1 MSTLLV
7 VAGEASG
14 DLHGGELLRELKARR
29 PGLRIVGV
37 GGERMAPY
45 LDRKLADVSELGV
58 VGFVEVLRHLP
69 RILRLK
75 RDLLALAREENAE
88 AALLIDYQ
96 SFNLSLARAL
106 RKARP
111 AMRLHQYVCAQVW
124 AWKRGRIPVIG
135 RTFDRLFCLFD
146 FEPPLFAG
154 LPVEARWVGHPLVE
168 VVKPEVDRET
178 FFRARGL
185 DPARPL
191 VALLPGSRTG
201 ELARLLPPLA
211 GLVRAWQRTRPEVQW
226 VLPVAPTLQP
236 EALAPALKGLPVV
249 LDTAWTYAP
258 RAHADAA
265 LVCSGT
271 ATLETALLGTPFAV
285 LYRMN
290 PLTLALAR
298 RVVKLPFFG
307 LANVV
312 AGRQVAPELLQGEV
326 EPGRL
331 GRELE
336 SLLDPTRAAAMRAE
350 LAELRQHLGEPGA
363 AGRVAERVLETLQ
376 PG

>member
-211 GLVRAWQRTRPEVQW
+211 GLVRAWQRTRPDVQW

-236 EALAPALKGLPVV
+236 EALAPALEGLPVV

>member
-211 GLVRAWQRTRPEVQW
+211 GLVRAWQRTRPDVQW

-236 EALAPALKGLPVV
+236 EALAPALEGLPVV

-376 PG
+376 HG

>member
-211 GLVRAWQRTRPEVQW
+211 GLVRAWQRTRPDVQW

-336 SLLDPTRAAAMRAE
+336 SLLDPARAAAMRAE